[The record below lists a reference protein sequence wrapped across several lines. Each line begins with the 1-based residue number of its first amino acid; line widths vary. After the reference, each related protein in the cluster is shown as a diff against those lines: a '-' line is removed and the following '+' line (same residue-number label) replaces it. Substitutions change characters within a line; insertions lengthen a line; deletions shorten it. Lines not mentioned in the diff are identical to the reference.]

1 MAQRS
6 EDIMNQDQLSKIESA
21 LWLAQYFVDQQEP
34 TNEAHPVDNEIVGEA
49 WDAFF
54 ELLGELK

>member
-1 MAQRS
+1 
-6 EDIMNQDQLSKIESA
+6 MNQDQLSKIESA